1 MSELVT
7 VNETGLKSFN
17 SVITSPKTQDYL
29 QSVLGER
36 KASFVNNIT
45 ALVANNAMLQDCK
58 PLTLLYAAL
67 KATALDLPLD
77 ANLGFAYVLPYNSK
91 TGKEI
96 ESIEPSRAA
105 CDDGT
110 IAVRFFKKAT
120 QDSHAPST

>member
-1 MSELVT
+1 M
-7 VNETGLKSFN
+7 G
-17 SVITSPKTQDYL
+17 
-29 QSVLGER
+29 
-36 KASFVNNIT
+36 NN
-45 ALVANNAMLQDCK
+45 LLMNNAVADVIAEMVQIIE
-58 PLTLLYAAL
+58 
-67 KATALDLPLD
+67 
-77 ANLGFAYVLPYNSK
+77 SK